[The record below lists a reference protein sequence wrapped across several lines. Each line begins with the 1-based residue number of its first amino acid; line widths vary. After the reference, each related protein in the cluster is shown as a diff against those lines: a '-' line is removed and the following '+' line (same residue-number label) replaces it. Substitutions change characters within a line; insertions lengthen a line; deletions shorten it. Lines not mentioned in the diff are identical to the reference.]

1 MRNSLFRTFAFVIF
15 IFQFNSSQSQ
25 TLQTAEQVSN
35 MIDDALFFA
44 NIYITPA
51 TDAAIYQSSPNWVT
65 TPQKKKLWDAT
76 LSFHSNFFFVPNKNS
91 SFVINNSDFKFFK
104 IENATSATVP
114 TSLGSDNQVV
124 LIGQI
129 NDGVNN
135 NEVKVKTPKGIDSNS
150 IIYPYLQGSLGL
162 LYGTE
167 LVVKYSTKVKLKKS
181 KYQVYGIG
189 LKHNL
194 SQYFKKSELKKIYF
208 SGLIGYS
215 KEEIS
220 FDLLSPNN
228 TYGTFGLNQ
237 ITGLVNTWQLQV
249 NGSKKF
255 KKLELMAALIS
266 NFSSVK
272 YEVGGQENQSEIS
285 LAVQPLINSKLTEI
299 SATKTNLLGEVALRY
314 QIGKVF
320 LQSSLDFGKFVNSNL
335 SVQYEF

>member
-1 MRNSLFRTFAFVIF
+1 
-15 IFQFNSSQSQ
+15 
-25 TLQTAEQVSN
+25 
-35 MIDDALFFA
+35 
-44 NIYITPA
+44 
-51 TDAAIYQSSPNWVT
+51 
-65 TPQKKKLWDAT
+65 
-76 LSFHSNFFFVPNKNS
+76 
-91 SFVINNSDFKFFK
+91 
-104 IENATSATVP
+104 
-114 TSLGSDNQVV
+114 VV
-124 LIGQI
+124 LVGQI

-167 LVVKYSTKVKLKKS
+167 LIVKYSTKVKLKKS

-228 TYGTFGLNQ
+228 AYGTFGLNQ
-237 ITGLVNTWQLQV
+237 ITGLVDTWQLQV

-255 KKLELMAALIS
+255 KKLELMAALIT

-272 YEVGGQENQSEIS
+272 YEVGGQENQSGIS
-285 LAVQPLINSKLTEI
+285 LAVQPLINSKLAEI

-314 QIGKVF
+314 QISKIF